1 MKTFKFSALAAS
13 AMAIATSAPAADL
26 EVVHWW
32 TSGGEAAAVAEFAKA
47 LDATGK
53 HKWIDGAIAGG
64 GGTNA
69 IPAVVSRMLGGD
81 PVGAAQFNHG
91 RQAEELVAEGLFL
104 DLTDLAEKEGWRD
117 FVFPTSLLDACTLDG
132 RLYCVPVNI
141 HSWQW
146 IWLNNGAFAKAG
158 VDVPS
163 NWGEFV
169 ASADALRAA
178 GVAPMATGS
187 QAWQSSGLITNVL
200 AVSLVG
206 TEAWARV
213 NVQKDAAFAGGPEY
227 AAVFEAAEVARS
239 LSADIEVTDWNL
251 ATAAVIT
258 GQAAAQIMGD
268 WAQGEFA
275 VANAVAGEDYTCL
288 PGLGENKVLQLGGD
302 AFYFPKNKDADV
314 EAAQLELASLM
325 MSKQVQVDFNL
336 KKGSLP
342 VRGDVDLSAA
352 NDCMRQGLAILAE
365 GNVLPGGDMALTRD
379 TVESINDLMVQ
390 FWNSD
395 MSAAEVQ
402 QKYAALIASAD

>member
-1 MKTFKFSALAAS
+1 MNRGIGMLAAAAICGGS
-13 AMAIATSAPAADL
+13 AASAADL

-47 LDATGK
+47 LEANSD

-81 PVGAAQFNHG
+81 PPGATQFNHG

-104 DLTDLAEKEGWRD
+104 DLTDLAEEEGWRD
-117 FVFPTSLLDACTLDG
+117 FVFPSSLLDSCTLDG

-146 IWLNNGAFAKAG
+146 IWLNNEAFGKAG
-158 VDVPS
+158 VDIPLDW
-163 NWGEFV
+163 NEFV
-169 ASADALRAA
+169 ASADALRGA
-178 GVAPMATGS
+178 GIAPLATGS
-187 QAWQSSGLITNVL
+187 QAWQSSGLITQVL
-200 AVSLVG
+200 AVNIAG
-206 TEAWARV
+206 TDAWRRV
-213 NVQKDAAFAGGPEY
+213 NVDKDAEFAASADY
-227 AAVFEAAEVARS
+227 APVFEAAEAARE
-239 LSADIEVTDWNL
+239 LSKDIEVTDWNL

-275 VANAVAGEDYTCL
+275 VAEAVAGEDYTCL
-288 PGLGENKVLQLGGD
+288 PGLGLNEVLQLGGD
-302 AFYFPKNKDADV
+302 AFYFPKNSDPEV
-314 EAAQLELASLM
+314 EAAQLKMASLM
-325 MSKQVQVDFNL
+325 ISKEVQVAFNL

-342 VRGDVDLSAA
+342 IRGDVDLSAA
-352 NDCMRQGLAILAE
+352 NDCMQKGLGILAD
-365 GNVLPGGDMALTRD
+365 GSILPGGDMALTRD
-379 TVESINDLMVQ
+379 TVEQINDLMVQ

-395 MSAAEVQ
+395 MSAGEAQ
-402 QKYAALIASAD
+402 QKYADLIARAD